1 MIAPAEIVVV
11 SWGIRITLNFVTIV
25 LYLRWLLNEGRNDH
39 HSLSRMMTV
48 PAEIVVA
55 SWGIRI
61 SLNFVAPHGRA
72 PLALRPSRSV
82 PASPSWAARSRCR
95 GYAAAP
101 VCSLLP
107 PPSACVLYASVSR
120 ARAGRSLDATAH
132 GHRAAQTPCGRLRGT
147 VPVCLRLPPS
157 LRSGREVRASSWR
170 AIRISSLR
178 SGADNTLRLARRSL
192 LAGAPLPP
200 NPRGSYVAAT
210 AGGFRFGASRV
221 LALRAAECS
230 LAPVAFS
237 LSVCGSPSEC
247 AANVVPSSVGFCPRC
262 RSLPSFVGFSL
273 SALPRVLLLCVGL
286 FAPDGARRNA
296 RLLRRGPRPAL
307 KSLGG
312 SPAPS
317 RFPRSLRSRPC
328 DGAQGQGRAVSFA
341 TLRAYFS
348 ARALRVFLRPAPFAR
363 GGRGLR
369 AAVAVCASL
378 RSRPAAIASDRFPS
392 LRLPSSRHSLPPAAP
407 RPRYARPRAQSY
419 PHMRFRLNCV
429 FSKSRYIFGA
439 YYPLSYAL
447 RKRLRFQ
454 KTECPTDS

>member
-1 MIAPAEIVVV
+1 
-11 SWGIRITLNFVTIV
+11 
-25 LYLRWLLNEGRNDH
+25 
-39 HSLSRMMTV
+39 MTV

-82 PASPSWAARSRCR
+82 PASPSWAARARCR
-95 GYAAAP
+95 PYGAAP
-101 VCSLLP
+101 VCALLP

-178 SGADNTLRLARRSL
+178 SGVANTLRLARRSL

-200 NPRGSYVAAT
+200 SPRGSYVAAT

-221 LALRAAECS
+221 LALRAVECS

-237 LSVCGSPSEC
+237 LSVYGSPSEC
-247 AANVVPSSVGFCPRC
+247 AANVVPCSVGFYPRC

-273 SALPRVLLLCVGL
+273 SALPRGLLLCLGL

-312 SPAPS
+312 PPPLLAFPALYVRAPATV
-317 RFPRSLRSRPC
+317 RRGKGERCPSLRFGLIFRLAPC
-328 DGAQGQGRAVSFA
+328 GYSC
-341 TLRAYFS
+341 
-348 ARALRVFLRPAPFAR
+348 ALLPSLAAA
-363 GGRGLR
+363 GGLR

-419 PHMRFRLNCV
+419 PHMRFRLNCD

-447 RKRLRFQ
+447 RKRIRFQ
-454 KTECPTDS
+454 KIESPRDS